1 MAPLRRLCLCLPALL
16 LLLLLPA
23 PPVAAAPAPVPVP
36 VPVPGTD
43 WAACKNLSREL
54 SRLLGTLKEPHSEL
68 VSGGAPPGW
77 GDRRNRGGEGMC
89 LAGGVSGLLGVLRV
103 PRRCGGR
110 SQGAQGCPGWSPGV
124 PDLWPHPQLLLPQ
137 RCLRRILQGLQHYR
151 DLLGSEIF
159 SAHRLPQLE
168 ATLDRLLGVVQ
179 QAPGRPCQA
188 PLGPTTPTWAESLL
202 PQLRHQ
208 ALEQLQSF
216 TAVMRRVFTYSA
228 RPH

>member
-1 MAPLRRLCLCLPALL
+1 M
-16 LLLLLPA
+16 
-23 PPVAAAPAPVPVP
+23 
-36 VPVPGTD
+36 
-43 WAACKNLSREL
+43 
-54 SRLLGTLKEPHSEL
+54 
-68 VSGGAPPGW
+68 
-77 GDRRNRGGEGMC
+77 
-89 LAGGVSGLLGVLRV
+89 LGVLRV

-179 QAPGRPCQA
+179 VSDAALPLPCAWDSGTPRP
-188 PLGPTTPTWAESLL
+188 WA
-202 PQLRHQ
+202 R
-208 ALEQLQSF
+208 
-216 TAVMRRVFTYSA
+216 
-228 RPH
+228 